1 MRVLIWALKRL
12 ALMTAMCTIAA
23 SAVAQQYPSRPV
35 TVVVGFGA
43 GSGTDILARIISEEL
58 RQVFNQ
64 PFIVLNKPG
73 ATAGIAAESVSKSAP
88 DGYTLFIT
96 SNSSHSVNPHIYK
109 TMRYDP
115 VKDFTPIGRIADFP
129 FVLVVNPKVPAT
141 TPQELV
147 AYVRTNPSKT
157 SYAYGN
163 TPGQVAGA
171 SLAKLMKLET
181 TAVPYKSSPPAM
193 TDVASGQVD
202 FMVVDLAS
210 SQAFVKAGRL
220 RAIAVTTSTR
230 SSLAPELPTI
240 AETLKL
246 PGYDLRAWTGMFGPA
261 GMPRDVTE
269 RLSTELQKIL
279 SRPEIKSRLLAGNME
294 PTPMGS
300 TEFTPFLAYQY
311 SVWGAK
317 IKEAGIEPE

>member
-1 MRVLIWALKRL
+1 MKVLLKKIVHRLGALIL
-12 ALMTAMCTIAA
+12 IATVPA
-23 SAVAQQYPSRPV
+23 WGQPYPSKPV

-43 GSGTDILARIISEEL
+43 GSGTDILARIICEEF

-64 PFIVLNKPG
+64 SFIVVNKPG
-73 ATAGIAAESVSKSAP
+73 ATAGIAAELVAKSPA

-96 SNSSHSVNPHIYK
+96 SNSSHSVNPHLYK
-109 TMRYDP
+109 SLRYDP

-129 FVLVVNPKVPAT
+129 FVLVVNPKVPAN

-147 AYVRTNPSKT
+147 TYVRANPGRT

-171 SLAKLMKLET
+171 ALAKLMKLDS

-193 TDVASGQVD
+193 ADVVAGLED

-230 SSLAPELPTI
+230 SALAPELPTI
-240 AETLKL
+240 GESLNLA
-246 PGYDLRAWTGMFGPA
+246 GCDLRAWTGLFGPA
-261 GMPRDVTE
+261 ELPRDVTLK
-269 RLSTELQKIL
+269 LSSELQKIL
-279 SRPEIKSRLLAGNME
+279 ARDDVKAKLLTGNME
-294 PTPMGS
+294 PTPQVLA
-300 TEFTPFLAYQY
+300 EFTSFLADQY
-311 SVWGAK
+311 KVWGAK
-317 IKEAGIEPE
+317 IKDAGIEQE